1 MKSNGT
7 KKWITD
13 NLWNL
18 ILTAIGIAMAFAI
31 LNYRVNAMEQKLATY
46 PSYDY
51 FELKFQTID
60 EKMDILTTTIGGSS
74 FLPDESIG
82 IDLKRV
88 QLLTQQDKS
97 SAEIIVNSFE
107 FREILFTSLRI
118 FISIDSSPKKSIFSR
133 SGDNVR

>member
-60 EKMDILTTTIGGSS
+60 EKMDILTNKI
-74 FLPDESIG
+74 E
-82 IDLKRV
+82 
-88 QLLTQQDKS
+88 QL
-97 SAEIIVNSFE
+97 
-107 FREILFTSLRI
+107 
-118 FISIDSSPKKSIFSR
+118 
-133 SGDNVR
+133 